1 MTTMVCFTAAGAAYC
16 MPVEATRAVRRT
28 TGMITLPAARPDV
41 AGLIPGDPPLTVLAP
56 LGTGG
61 SHILIVEIAE
71 HTFGLQ
77 VDTVSGLRRIDDA
90 DIRAAPQGQ
99 DQTLISGTIDTGG
112 DLVMVTDPS
121 ALAER
126 L

>member
-1 MTTMVCFTAAGAAYC
+1 MTTMVCFNAAGAAYC
-16 MPVEATRAVRRT
+16 MPVDATRAVRRT

-41 AGLIPGDPPLTVLAP
+41 AGLIPGDPPLTVISP

-61 SHILIVEIAE
+61 THILIVETGE

-77 VDTVSGLRRIDDA
+77 VDAVTGLRRIDDA
-90 DIRAAPQGQ
+90 DIGPAPKGQ
-99 DQTLISGTIDTGG
+99 DRTLISGTIGTGG

-121 ALAER
+121 ALAAR

>member
-28 TGMITLPAARPDV
+28 TGMITLPAAGPDV

-56 LGTGG
+56 LGAGG
-61 SHILIVEIAE
+61 THVLIVEIAD
-71 HTFGLQ
+71 HTFGLL
-77 VDTVSGLRRIDDA
+77 VDTVTGLRRIDDA
-90 DIRAAPQGQ
+90 DIRPAPKGQ
-99 DQTLISGTIDTGG
+99 DKFLVWGTIETGG
-112 DLVMVTDPS
+112 DLLMITNPS

>member
-16 MPVEATRAVRRT
+16 IPVEATRAVRRT

-56 LGTGG
+56 LGAGG
-61 SHILIVEIAE
+61 SHILVVEIAARS
-71 HTFGLQ
+71 FGLQ
-77 VDTVSGLRRIDDA
+77 VDTVTGLRRVDEA
-90 DIRAAPQGQ
+90 DIRPAPQGQ
-99 DQTLISGTIDTGG
+99 DRTLISGMIDTGG
-112 DLVMVTDPS
+112 DLVMITDPS

>member
-28 TGMITLPAARPDV
+28 IGMITLPAARPGV
-41 AGLIPGDPPLTVLAP
+41 AGLIPGDPPLTVLSP
-56 LGTGG
+56 LGAGG
-61 SHILIVEIAE
+61 THILIVEIAD

-77 VDTVSGLRRIDDA
+77 VDTVTGLRRIDDA
-90 DIRAAPQGQ
+90 DIRPAPQGQ
-99 DQTLISGTIDTGG
+99 DRALISGTIETGG
-112 DLVMVTDPS
+112 DLMMVTNPS

>member
-16 MPVEATRAVRRT
+16 MPVTATRAVRRT

-41 AGLIPGDPPLTVLAP
+41 AGLIPGDPPLTVISP

-61 SHILIVEIAE
+61 THILIVETAE

-77 VDTVSGLRRIDDA
+77 VDEVTGLRRVDDTE
-90 DIRAAPQGQ
+90 IHPAPQGQ
-99 DQTLISGTIDTGG
+99 DQTLILGTIESGG
-112 DLVMVTDPS
+112 ELVMVTNPC
-121 ALAER
+121 ALAAR

>member
-1 MTTMVCFTAAGAAYC
+1 MVCFTAAGAAYC

-28 TGMITLPAARPDV
+28 IGMITLPAARPDV

-56 LGTGG
+56 LGVGG
-61 SHILIVEIAE
+61 GHILVVEIAE

-77 VDTVSGLRRIDDA
+77 VDLVTGLRLIDDA
-90 DIRAAPQGQ
+90 DIRPAPKGQ
-99 DQTLISGTIDTGG
+99 DRTLVSGMIDNGG
-112 DLVMVTDPS
+112 DLLMVTNPG

>member
-28 TGMITLPAARPDV
+28 TGMVTLPAARPDV

-56 LGTGG
+56 LGAGG
-61 SHILIVEIAE
+61 THILVVEIAD

-77 VDTVSGLRRIDDA
+77 VDTVTGLRRIADA
-90 DIRAAPQGQ
+90 DIRPAPHGQ
-99 DQTLISGTIDTGG
+99 D
-112 DLVMVTDPS
+112 
-121 ALAER
+121 
-126 L
+126 